1 MFVHPPVKIDIHSLI
16 FDSNDAQLLTEEY
29 SCSEKLQKFI
39 FDSINEVH
47 KSAACSSS
55 CENHRLS
62 FHNVHVLELIRG
74 LNLFLSTGLRNP
86 DETYWPFVRQF
97 IPRYQLI
104 GLSKIKCRTD
114 RVRLWLCSSL
124 ADGSLI
130 WQLKSFSSSRKWR
143 QLFYCK
149 GAPILDDLVLDRM
162 FNEMQKLEGILFDEA
177 SEMGS
182 WASNKESESGN
193 LCIRGR
199 KIDSSNEANNISKR
213 NSFRPVALQKESLSQ
228 EITVKD
234 AQWSSEDATVNS
246 FEICEDA
253 LLYILE
259 NGCSST
265 QDEVSTE
272 LRRTKVKISAPVI
285 EEESQEE
292 NHLRSGEDQFPFCP
306 SPLSISS
313 FQEKMNIA
321 DESVRSKRLEDADET
336 QHGSSYRWNS
346 TENAENVD
354 IVDDE
359 MAIQMAFDYLES
371 QCKSETSSDD
381 DDDCTATEI
390 ASPLVKGNSGQH
402 SPVAELENNSTPRRS
417 DFERQIWDH
426 LESVSDVLTTYS
438 DSFSGSSCEKNQ
450 GADEQNRTNLLN
462 HTGEAVANVK
472 MANLQDGE
480 VMLESGEIVELA
492 VHIFTESDEQF
503 YKMFRV
509 YFDHNKG
516 TSAVRYLVLSNR
528 AVYLVSRVSDTETQQ
543 RFLAEF
549 GAPLSSIDYI
559 SVGLN
564 SQLFSFYFRERKEP
578 FIICTCSHQVTRQTL
593 FIYFMKIFIFLS
605 LFCKFCFFFRTIISA
620 LEVTIRRQ
628 KSSQDVSP
636 SIVIDANSQKV
647 TLTKWMTN
655 ELSSTPLS
663 IHHYSLI
670 YWCPKVDNASS
681 IVSTLGRSGY
691 LYVREMAKLRVWQK
705 PAEWVQD
712 YFLLRG
718 QKLYRFEDSSC
729 KVGKRVYNLKEVELD
744 DYEFAFEMLLSVD
757 SGTIQIACATKHE
770 AMQWMNAIL
779 HCISEG
785 ETVGSNE
792 HDLVACCALITDN
805 YLFFGQ
811 ESSTVNFVR
820 TLCIVSFDEIR
831 CLYKC
836 SKFACILMA
845 KEGAESVTQMLL
857 SFAVESEM
865 DDFLS
870 QMQAQIPSLNLSP
883 TVQSCV
889 KCEAAAKRWKI

>member
-16 FDSNDAQLLTEEY
+16 FDSNNAQLLTEEY
-29 SCSEKLQKFI
+29 LYREKLQKFI
-39 FDSINEVH
+39 LDSINEVH

-62 FHNVHVLELIRG
+62 FHDVHVLELIRA

-86 DETYWPFVRQF
+86 NETYWPFVRQF

-104 GLSKIKCRTD
+104 GLSKIKCRTG
-114 RVRLWLCSSL
+114 RVRVWLCSSL

-149 GAPILDDLVLDRM
+149 GAPILDDRILDGI
-162 FNEMQKLEGILFDEA
+162 FNEMQKLEGILFDKT

-182 WASNKESESGN
+182 LDSTKQSERGN

-199 KIDSSNEANNISKR
+199 KIDSSNGTNNDSKR
-213 NSFRPVALQKESLSQ
+213 DSFRRSDLQKESLSQ
-228 EITVKD
+228 EISVKD
-234 AQWSSEDATVNS
+234 SQWSSENATVNS

-259 NGCSST
+259 GDCCST
-265 QDEVSTE
+265 LDEVATP

-292 NHLRSGEDQFPFCP
+292 ENHLRNGEDQFPFCP
-306 SPLSISS
+306 SPISISS
-313 FQEKMNIA
+313 FQEKMNIT
-321 DESVRSKRLEDADET
+321 DESVPSKRSEDADQT
-336 QHGSSYRWNS
+336 QQGSSYRWNS
-346 TENAENVD
+346 AELVKTEKKQNADV
-354 IVDDE
+354 IDDE

-371 QCKSETSSDD
+371 QCKSDTSSDD
-381 DDDCTATEI
+381 YCPATEI
-390 ASPLVKGNSGQH
+390 ASPLVRGDSGQH
-402 SPVAELENNSTPRRS
+402 SPVAELGNNSTPRRS

-426 LESVSDVLTTYS
+426 LESVSDVLTAYS
-438 DSFSGSSCEKNQ
+438 DSFSGSSCEKNEK
-450 GADEQNRTNLLN
+450 ANEKNRPNLLN
-462 HTGEAVANVK
+462 HTGEAMANVK

-543 RFLAEF
+543 HFLAEF
-549 GAPLSSIDYI
+549 GAPLSNIDYI

-564 SQLFSFYFRERKEP
+564 SQLFSFYFRERPEP
-578 FIICTCSHQVTRQTL
+578 
-593 FIYFMKIFIFLS
+593 
-605 LFCKFCFFFRTIISA
+605 TIISA

-647 TLTKWMTN
+647 ALTKWMTN
-655 ELSSTPLS
+655 ELSSTQLS

-670 YWCPKVDNASS
+670 YWCPRVDNVSS
-681 IVSTLGRSGY
+681 IASTLGRSGY

-729 KVGKRVYNLKEVELD
+729 KVGKRVYNLKEMELD
-744 DYEFAFEMLLSVD
+744 DYEFTFEMLLSVE

-785 ETVGSNE
+785 ETVGSND

-811 ESSTVNFVR
+811 ESNNVNFVR
-820 TLCIVSFDEIR
+820 TLCIDIVE
-831 CLYKC
+831 
-836 SKFACILMA
+836 
-845 KEGAESVTQMLL
+845 EGGESVTQMLL

-865 DDFLS
+865 DNFLS
-870 QMQAQIPSLNLSP
+870 QLQAQMPSLNLSS

>member
-16 FDSNDAQLLTEEY
+16 FDSNNAQLLTEEY
-29 SCSEKLQKFI
+29 LYREKLQKFI
-39 FDSINEVH
+39 LDSINEVH

-62 FHNVHVLELIRG
+62 FHDVHVLELIRA

-86 DETYWPFVRQF
+86 NETYWPFVRQF

-104 GLSKIKCRTD
+104 GLSKIKCRTG
-114 RVRLWLCSSL
+114 RVRVWLCSSL

-149 GAPILDDLVLDRM
+149 GAPILDDRILDGI
-162 FNEMQKLEGILFDEA
+162 FNEMQKLEGILFDKT

-182 WASNKESESGN
+182 LDSTKQSERGN

-199 KIDSSNEANNISKR
+199 KIDSSNGTNNDSKR
-213 NSFRPVALQKESLSQ
+213 DSFRRSDLQKESLSQ
-228 EITVKD
+228 EISVKD
-234 AQWSSEDATVNS
+234 SQWSSENATVNS

-259 NGCSST
+259 GDCCST
-265 QDEVSTE
+265 LDEVATP

-292 NHLRSGEDQFPFCP
+292 ENHLRNGEDQFPFCP
-306 SPLSISS
+306 SPISISS
-313 FQEKMNIA
+313 FQEKMNIT
-321 DESVRSKRLEDADET
+321 DESVPSKRSEDADQT
-336 QHGSSYRWNS
+336 QQGSSYRWNS
-346 TENAENVD
+346 AENADV
-354 IVDDE
+354 IDDE

-371 QCKSETSSDD
+371 QCKSDTSSDD
-381 DDDCTATEI
+381 YCPATEI
-390 ASPLVKGNSGQH
+390 ASPLVRGDSGQH
-402 SPVAELENNSTPRRS
+402 SPVAELGNNSTPRRS

-426 LESVSDVLTTYS
+426 LESVSDVLTAYS
-438 DSFSGSSCEKNQ
+438 DSFSGSSCEKNEK
-450 GADEQNRTNLLN
+450 ANEKNRPNLLN
-462 HTGEAVANVK
+462 HTGEAMANVK

-543 RFLAEF
+543 HFLAEF
-549 GAPLSSIDYI
+549 GAPLSNIDYI

-564 SQLFSFYFRERKEP
+564 SQL
-578 FIICTCSHQVTRQTL
+578 
-593 FIYFMKIFIFLS
+593 
-605 LFCKFCFFFRTIISA
+605 TIISA

-647 TLTKWMTN
+647 ALTKWMTN
-655 ELSSTPLS
+655 ELSSTQLS

-670 YWCPKVDNASS
+670 YWCPRVDNVSS
-681 IVSTLGRSGY
+681 IASTLGRSGY

-729 KVGKRVYNLKEVELD
+729 KVGKRVYNLKEDVSGCREMELD
-744 DYEFAFEMLLSVD
+744 DYEFTFEMLLS
-757 SGTIQIACATKHE
+757 
-770 AMQWMNAIL
+770 
-779 HCISEG
+779 
-785 ETVGSNE
+785 ETVGSND

-811 ESSTVNFVR
+811 ESNNVNFVR
-820 TLCIVSFDEIR
+820 TLCIDIVE
-831 CLYKC
+831 
-836 SKFACILMA
+836 
-845 KEGAESVTQMLL
+845 EGGESVTQMLL

-865 DDFLS
+865 DNFLS
-870 QMQAQIPSLNLSP
+870 QLQAQMPSLNLSS

>member
-1 MFVHPPVKIDIHSLI
+1 MFVHLPVKIDIHSLI

-39 FDSINEVH
+39 FDSVNEVH

-182 WASNKESESGN
+182 WDSNKESESGN

-253 LLYILE
+253 LLNILE

-336 QHGSSYRWNS
+336 EHGSSYRWNS

-354 IVDDE
+354 VIDDE

-371 QCKSETSSDD
+371 QCKSETSLDDD

-390 ASPLVKGNSGQH
+390 ASPLVKENSGQH
-402 SPVAELENNSTPRRS
+402 SPIAELENNSTPRRS

-438 DSFSGSSCEKNQ
+438 DSFSRSSCEKNE
-450 GADEQNRTNLLN
+450 GGDEQNRTNLLN

-549 GAPLSSIDYI
+549 GAPLSNIDYI

-578 FIICTCSHQVTRQTL
+578 
-593 FIYFMKIFIFLS
+593 
-605 LFCKFCFFFRTIISA
+605 TIISA

-636 SIVIDANSQKV
+636 SIVIDANSQKM

-729 KVGKRVYNLKEVELD
+729 KVGKRVYNLKEDVSGCREVELD

-792 HDLVACCALITDN
+792 HDLVACCVLITDN

-836 SKFACILMA
+836 SKSACILMA
-845 KEGAESVTQMLL
+845 KEEAESVTQMLL

-870 QMQAQIPSLNLSP
+870 QLQAQIPTLNLSP

>member
-16 FDSNDAQLLTEEY
+16 FDSNNAQLLTEEY
-29 SCSEKLQKFI
+29 LYREKLQKFI

-62 FHNVHVLELIRG
+62 FHDVHVLELIRA

-86 DETYWPFVRQF
+86 NETYWPFVRQF

-104 GLSKIKCRTD
+104 GLSKIKCRTG
-114 RVRLWLCSSL
+114 RVRVWLCSSL

-149 GAPILDDLVLDRM
+149 GAPILDDRILDGI
-162 FNEMQKLEGILFDEA
+162 FNEMQKLEGILFDKT

-182 WASNKESESGN
+182 LDSTKQSERGN

-199 KIDSSNEANNISKR
+199 KIDSSNGTNNDSKR
-213 NSFRPVALQKESLSQ
+213 DSFRRSDLQKESLSQ
-228 EITVKD
+228 EISVKD
-234 AQWSSEDATVNS
+234 SQWSSENATVNS

-253 LLYILE
+253 LLHILE
-259 NGCSST
+259 GDCCST
-265 QDEVSTE
+265 LDEVATP

-292 NHLRSGEDQFPFCP
+292 ENHLRNGEDQFPFCP
-306 SPLSISS
+306 SPISISS
-313 FQEKMNIA
+313 FQEKMNIT
-321 DESVRSKRLEDADET
+321 DESVPSKRSEDADQT
-336 QHGSSYRWNS
+336 QQGSSYRWNS
-346 TENAENVD
+346 AELVKTEKKQNADV
-354 IVDDE
+354 IDDE

-371 QCKSETSSDD
+371 QCKSDTSSDD
-381 DDDCTATEI
+381 YCPATEI
-390 ASPLVKGNSGQH
+390 ASPLVRGDSGQH
-402 SPVAELENNSTPRRS
+402 SPVAELGNNSTPRRS

-426 LESVSDVLTTYS
+426 LESVSDVLTAYS
-438 DSFSGSSCEKNQ
+438 DSFSGSSCEKNEK
-450 GADEQNRTNLLN
+450 ANEKNRPNLLN
-462 HTGEAVANVK
+462 HTGEAMANVK
-472 MANLQDGE
+472 MANLQDGWK
-480 VMLESGEIVELA
+480 VVKLLNWL
-492 VHIFTESDEQF
+492 FTF
-503 YKMFRV
+503 LPKMFRV

-543 RFLAEF
+543 HFLAEF
-549 GAPLSSIDYI
+549 GAPLSNIDYI

-564 SQLFSFYFRERKEP
+564 SQLFSFYFRERPEP
-578 FIICTCSHQVTRQTL
+578 
-593 FIYFMKIFIFLS
+593 
-605 LFCKFCFFFRTIISA
+605 TIISA

-647 TLTKWMTN
+647 ALTKWMTN
-655 ELSSTPLS
+655 ELSSTQLS

-670 YWCPKVDNASS
+670 YWCPRVDNVSS
-681 IVSTLGRSGY
+681 IASTLGRSGY

-729 KVGKRVYNLKEVELD
+729 KVGKRRRR
-744 DYEFAFEMLLSVD
+744 
-757 SGTIQIACATKHE
+757 
-770 AMQWMNAIL
+770 
-779 HCISEG
+779 
-785 ETVGSNE
+785 
-792 HDLVACCALITDN
+792 
-805 YLFFGQ
+805 
-811 ESSTVNFVR
+811 VR
-820 TLCIVSFDEIR
+820 LQGDGIR
-831 CLYKC
+831 
-836 SKFACILMA
+836 
-845 KEGAESVTQMLL
+845 
-857 SFAVESEM
+857 
-865 DDFLS
+865 
-870 QMQAQIPSLNLSP
+870 
-883 TVQSCV
+883 
-889 KCEAAAKRWKI
+889 

>member
-1 MFVHPPVKIDIHSLI
+1 MFVHLPVKIDIHSLI

-39 FDSINEVH
+39 FDSVNEVH

-55 CENHRLS
+55 CENHRVS

-104 GLSKIKCRTD
+104 GLSKVKCRTD

-182 WASNKESESGN
+182 WDSNKESESGN

-336 QHGSSYRWNS
+336 EHGSSYRWNS

-354 IVDDE
+354 VIDDE

-371 QCKSETSSDD
+371 QCKSETSLDD
-381 DDDCTATEI
+381 DDDDDNDDCTATEI
-390 ASPLVKGNSGQH
+390 ASPLVKENSGQH
-402 SPVAELENNSTPRRS
+402 SPIAELENNSTPRRS

-438 DSFSGSSCEKNQ
+438 DSFSRSSCEKNE
-450 GADEQNRTNLLN
+450 GGDEQNRTNLLN

-549 GAPLSSIDYI
+549 GAPLSNIDYI

-578 FIICTCSHQVTRQTL
+578 FIICTCSHQ
-593 FIYFMKIFIFLS
+593 
-605 LFCKFCFFFRTIISA
+605 CFFFRTIISA

-729 KVGKRVYNLKEVELD
+729 KVGKRVYNLKEDVSGCREVELD

-836 SKFACILMA
+836 SKSACILMA
-845 KEGAESVTQMLL
+845 SFTIFRFDIVEDEAESVTQMLL

-870 QMQAQIPSLNLSP
+870 QLQAQIPSLNLSP

>member
-16 FDSNDAQLLTEEY
+16 FDSNNAQLLTEEY
-29 SCSEKLQKFI
+29 LYREKLQKFI

-62 FHNVHVLELIRG
+62 FHDVHVLELIRA

-86 DETYWPFVRQF
+86 NETYWPFVRQF

-104 GLSKIKCRTD
+104 GLSKIKCRTG
-114 RVRLWLCSSL
+114 RVRVWLCSSL

-149 GAPILDDLVLDRM
+149 GAPILDDRT
-162 FNEMQKLEGILFDEA
+162 

-182 WASNKESESGN
+182 LDSTKQSERGN

-199 KIDSSNEANNISKR
+199 KIDSSNGTNNDSKR
-213 NSFRPVALQKESLSQ
+213 DSFRRSDLQKESLSQ
-228 EITVKD
+228 EISVKD
-234 AQWSSEDATVNS
+234 SQWSSENATVNS

-253 LLYILE
+253 LLHILE
-259 NGCSST
+259 GDCCST
-265 QDEVSTE
+265 LDEVATP

-292 NHLRSGEDQFPFCP
+292 ENHLRNGEDQFPFCP
-306 SPLSISS
+306 SPISISS
-313 FQEKMNIA
+313 FQEKMNIT
-321 DESVRSKRLEDADET
+321 DESVPSKRSEDADQT
-336 QHGSSYRWNS
+336 QQGSSYRWNS
-346 TENAENVD
+346 AELVKTEKKQNADV
-354 IVDDE
+354 IDDE

-371 QCKSETSSDD
+371 QCKSDTSSDD
-381 DDDCTATEI
+381 YCPATEI
-390 ASPLVKGNSGQH
+390 ASPLVRGDSGQH
-402 SPVAELENNSTPRRS
+402 SPVAELGNNSTPRRS

-426 LESVSDVLTTYS
+426 LESVSDVLTAYS
-438 DSFSGSSCEKNQ
+438 DSFSGSSCEKNEK
-450 GADEQNRTNLLN
+450 ANEKNRPNLLN
-462 HTGEAVANVK
+462 HTGEAMANVK
-472 MANLQDGE
+472 MANLQDGWK
-480 VMLESGEIVELA
+480 VVKLLNWL
-492 VHIFTESDEQF
+492 FTF
-503 YKMFRV
+503 LPKMFRV

-543 RFLAEF
+543 HFLAEF
-549 GAPLSSIDYI
+549 GAPLSNIDYI

-564 SQLFSFYFRERKEP
+564 SQLFSFYFRERPEP

-593 FIYFMKIFIFLS
+593 FYIVK
-605 LFCKFCFFFRTIISA
+605 TIISA

-647 TLTKWMTN
+647 ALTKWMTN
-655 ELSSTPLS
+655 ELSSTQLS

-670 YWCPKVDNASS
+670 YWCPRVDNVSS
-681 IVSTLGRSGY
+681 IASTLGRSGY

-729 KVGKRVYNLKEVELD
+729 KVGKRRRR
-744 DYEFAFEMLLSVD
+744 
-757 SGTIQIACATKHE
+757 
-770 AMQWMNAIL
+770 
-779 HCISEG
+779 
-785 ETVGSNE
+785 
-792 HDLVACCALITDN
+792 
-805 YLFFGQ
+805 
-811 ESSTVNFVR
+811 VR
-820 TLCIVSFDEIR
+820 LQGDGIR
-831 CLYKC
+831 
-836 SKFACILMA
+836 
-845 KEGAESVTQMLL
+845 
-857 SFAVESEM
+857 
-865 DDFLS
+865 
-870 QMQAQIPSLNLSP
+870 
-883 TVQSCV
+883 
-889 KCEAAAKRWKI
+889 

>member
-1 MFVHPPVKIDIHSLI
+1 LFTMFVHLPVKIDIHSLI

-39 FDSINEVH
+39 FDSVNEVH

-104 GLSKIKCRTD
+104 
-114 RVRLWLCSSL
+114 VRLWLCSSL

-182 WASNKESESGN
+182 WDSNKESESGN

-354 IVDDE
+354 VVDDE

-381 DDDCTATEI
+381 DDCTATEI
-390 ASPLVKGNSGQH
+390 ASPLVKENSGQH
-402 SPVAELENNSTPRRS
+402 SPIAELENNSTPRRS

-438 DSFSGSSCEKNQ
+438 DSFSRSSCEKNE
-450 GADEQNRTNLLN
+450 GGDEQNLTNLLN

-549 GAPLSSIDYI
+549 GAPLSNIDYI

-578 FIICTCSHQVTRQTL
+578 FIICTCSHQ
-593 FIYFMKIFIFLS
+593 K
-605 LFCKFCFFFRTIISA
+605 KKTIISA

-729 KVGKRVYNLKEVELD
+729 KVGKRVYNLKEDVSGCREVELD

-811 ESSTVNFVR
+811 ESSTVNFD
-820 TLCIVSFDEIR
+820 IVE
-831 CLYKC
+831 
-836 SKFACILMA
+836 
-845 KEGAESVTQMLL
+845 EGAESVTQMLL

-870 QMQAQIPSLNLSP
+870 QLQAQIPSLNLSP
-883 TVQSCV
+883 AVQSCV

>member
-16 FDSNDAQLLTEEY
+16 FDSNNAQLLTEEY
-29 SCSEKLQKFI
+29 LYREKLQKFI

-62 FHNVHVLELIRG
+62 FHDVHVLELIRA

-86 DETYWPFVRQF
+86 NETYWPFVRQF

-104 GLSKIKCRTD
+104 GLSKIKCRTG
-114 RVRLWLCSSL
+114 RVRVWLCSSL

-149 GAPILDDLVLDRM
+149 GAPILDDRILDGI
-162 FNEMQKLEGILFDEA
+162 FNEMQKLEGILFDKT

-182 WASNKESESGN
+182 LDSTKQSERGN

-199 KIDSSNEANNISKR
+199 KIDSSNGTNNDSKR
-213 NSFRPVALQKESLSQ
+213 DSFRRSDLQKESLSQ
-228 EITVKD
+228 EISVKD
-234 AQWSSEDATVNS
+234 SQWSSENATVNS

-253 LLYILE
+253 LLHILE
-259 NGCSST
+259 GDCCST
-265 QDEVSTE
+265 LDEVATP

-292 NHLRSGEDQFPFCP
+292 ENHLRNGEDQFPFCP
-306 SPLSISS
+306 SPISISS
-313 FQEKMNIA
+313 FQEKMNIT
-321 DESVRSKRLEDADET
+321 DESVPSKRSEDADQT
-336 QHGSSYRWNS
+336 QQGSSYRWNS
-346 TENAENVD
+346 AENADV
-354 IVDDE
+354 IDDE

-371 QCKSETSSDD
+371 QCKSDTSSDD
-381 DDDCTATEI
+381 YCPATEI
-390 ASPLVKGNSGQH
+390 ASPLVRGDSGQH
-402 SPVAELENNSTPRRS
+402 SPVAELGNNSTPRRS

-426 LESVSDVLTTYS
+426 LESVSDVLTAYS
-438 DSFSGSSCEKNQ
+438 DSFSGSSCEKNEK
-450 GADEQNRTNLLN
+450 ANEKNRPNLLN
-462 HTGEAVANVK
+462 HTGEAMANVK
-472 MANLQDGE
+472 MANLQDGWK
-480 VMLESGEIVELA
+480 VVKLLNWL
-492 VHIFTESDEQF
+492 FTF
-503 YKMFRV
+503 LPKMFRV

-543 RFLAEF
+543 HFLAEF
-549 GAPLSSIDYI
+549 GAPLSNIDYI

-564 SQLFSFYFRERKEP
+564 SQLFSFYFRERPEP
-578 FIICTCSHQVTRQTL
+578 
-593 FIYFMKIFIFLS
+593 
-605 LFCKFCFFFRTIISA
+605 TIISA

-647 TLTKWMTN
+647 ALTKWMTN
-655 ELSSTPLS
+655 ELSSTQLS

-670 YWCPKVDNASS
+670 YWCPRVDNVSS
-681 IVSTLGRSGY
+681 IASTLGRSGY

-729 KVGKRVYNLKEVELD
+729 KVGKRRRR
-744 DYEFAFEMLLSVD
+744 
-757 SGTIQIACATKHE
+757 
-770 AMQWMNAIL
+770 
-779 HCISEG
+779 
-785 ETVGSNE
+785 
-792 HDLVACCALITDN
+792 
-805 YLFFGQ
+805 
-811 ESSTVNFVR
+811 VR
-820 TLCIVSFDEIR
+820 LQGDGIR
-831 CLYKC
+831 
-836 SKFACILMA
+836 
-845 KEGAESVTQMLL
+845 
-857 SFAVESEM
+857 
-865 DDFLS
+865 
-870 QMQAQIPSLNLSP
+870 
-883 TVQSCV
+883 
-889 KCEAAAKRWKI
+889 

>member
-16 FDSNDAQLLTEEY
+16 FDSNNAQLLTEEY
-29 SCSEKLQKFI
+29 LYREKLQKFI
-39 FDSINEVH
+39 LDSINEVH

-62 FHNVHVLELIRG
+62 FHDVHVLELIRA

-86 DETYWPFVRQF
+86 NETYWPFVRQF

-104 GLSKIKCRTD
+104 GLSKIKCRTG
-114 RVRLWLCSSL
+114 RVRVWLCSSL

-149 GAPILDDLVLDRM
+149 GAPILDDRILDGI
-162 FNEMQKLEGILFDEA
+162 FNEMQKLEGILFDKT

-182 WASNKESESGN
+182 LDSTKQSERGN

-199 KIDSSNEANNISKR
+199 KIDSSNGTNNDSKR
-213 NSFRPVALQKESLSQ
+213 DSFRRSDLQKESLSQ
-228 EITVKD
+228 EISVKD
-234 AQWSSEDATVNS
+234 SQWSSENATVNS

-259 NGCSST
+259 GDCCST
-265 QDEVSTE
+265 LDEVATP

-292 NHLRSGEDQFPFCP
+292 ENHLRNGEDQFPFCP
-306 SPLSISS
+306 SPISISS
-313 FQEKMNIA
+313 FQEKMNIT
-321 DESVRSKRLEDADET
+321 DESVPSKRSEDADQT
-336 QHGSSYRWNS
+336 QQGSSYRWNS
-346 TENAENVD
+346 AELVKTEKKQNADV
-354 IVDDE
+354 IDDE

-371 QCKSETSSDD
+371 QCKSDTSSDD
-381 DDDCTATEI
+381 YCPATEI
-390 ASPLVKGNSGQH
+390 ASPLVRGDSGQH
-402 SPVAELENNSTPRRS
+402 SPVAELGNNSTPRRS

-426 LESVSDVLTTYS
+426 LESVSDVLTAYS
-438 DSFSGSSCEKNQ
+438 DSFSGSSCEKNEK
-450 GADEQNRTNLLN
+450 ANEKNRPNLLN
-462 HTGEAVANVK
+462 HTGEAMANVK

-543 RFLAEF
+543 HFLAEF
-549 GAPLSSIDYI
+549 GAPLSNIDYI

-564 SQLFSFYFRERKEP
+564 SQLFSFYFRERPEP
-578 FIICTCSHQVTRQTL
+578 FIICTCSHQVT
-593 FIYFMKIFIFLS
+593 
-605 LFCKFCFFFRTIISA
+605 RTIISA

-647 TLTKWMTN
+647 ALTKWMTN
-655 ELSSTPLS
+655 ELSSTQLS

-670 YWCPKVDNASS
+670 YWCPRVDNVSS
-681 IVSTLGRSGY
+681 IASTLGRSGY

-729 KVGKRVYNLKEVELD
+729 KVGKRVYNLKEDVSGCREMELD
-744 DYEFAFEMLLSVD
+744 DYEFTFEMLLSVE

-785 ETVGSNE
+785 ETVGSND

-811 ESSTVNFVR
+811 ESNNVNFVR

-831 CLYKC
+831 SLYKC
-836 SKFACILMA
+836 SKSACILMDIVE
-845 KEGAESVTQMLL
+845 EGGESVTQMLL

-865 DDFLS
+865 DNFLS
-870 QMQAQIPSLNLSP
+870 QLQAQMPSLNLSS

>member
-1 MFVHPPVKIDIHSLI
+1 MFVHLPVKIDIHSLI

-39 FDSINEVH
+39 FDSVNEVH

-182 WASNKESESGN
+182 WDSNKESESGN

-253 LLYILE
+253 LLNILE

-336 QHGSSYRWNS
+336 EHGSSYRWNS

-354 IVDDE
+354 VIDDE

-371 QCKSETSSDD
+371 QCKSETSLDDD

-390 ASPLVKGNSGQH
+390 ASPLVKENSGQH
-402 SPVAELENNSTPRRS
+402 SPIAELENNSTPRRS

-438 DSFSGSSCEKNQ
+438 DSFSRSSCEKNE
-450 GADEQNRTNLLN
+450 GGDEQNRTNLLN

-549 GAPLSSIDYI
+549 GAPLSNIDYI

-578 FIICTCSHQVTRQTL
+578 
-593 FIYFMKIFIFLS
+593 
-605 LFCKFCFFFRTIISA
+605 TIISA

-636 SIVIDANSQKV
+636 SIVIDANSQKM

-729 KVGKRVYNLKEVELD
+729 KVGKRVYNLKEDVSGCREVELD

-792 HDLVACCALITDN
+792 HDLVACCVLITDN

-820 TLCIVSFDEIR
+820 TLCIDIVE
-831 CLYKC
+831 
-836 SKFACILMA
+836 
-845 KEGAESVTQMLL
+845 EEAESVTQMLL

-870 QMQAQIPSLNLSP
+870 QLQAQIPTLNLSP

>member
-16 FDSNDAQLLTEEY
+16 FDSNNAQLLTEEY
-29 SCSEKLQKFI
+29 LYREKLQKFI

-62 FHNVHVLELIRG
+62 FHDVHVLELIRA

-86 DETYWPFVRQF
+86 NETYWPFVRQF

-104 GLSKIKCRTD
+104 GLSKIKCRTG
-114 RVRLWLCSSL
+114 RVRVWLCSSL

-149 GAPILDDLVLDRM
+149 GAPILDDRT
-162 FNEMQKLEGILFDEA
+162 

-182 WASNKESESGN
+182 LDSTKQSERGN

-199 KIDSSNEANNISKR
+199 KIDSSNGTNNDSKR
-213 NSFRPVALQKESLSQ
+213 DSFRRSDLQKESLSQ
-228 EITVKD
+228 EISVKD
-234 AQWSSEDATVNS
+234 SQWSSENATVNS

-253 LLYILE
+253 LLHILE
-259 NGCSST
+259 GDCCST
-265 QDEVSTE
+265 LDEVATP

-292 NHLRSGEDQFPFCP
+292 ENHLRNGEDQFPFCP
-306 SPLSISS
+306 SPISISS
-313 FQEKMNIA
+313 FQEKMNIT
-321 DESVRSKRLEDADET
+321 DESVPSKRSEDADQT
-336 QHGSSYRWNS
+336 QQGSSYRWNS
-346 TENAENVD
+346 AENADV
-354 IVDDE
+354 IDDE

-371 QCKSETSSDD
+371 QCKSDTSSDD
-381 DDDCTATEI
+381 YCPATEI
-390 ASPLVKGNSGQH
+390 ASPLVRGDSGQH
-402 SPVAELENNSTPRRS
+402 SPVAELGNNSTPRRS

-426 LESVSDVLTTYS
+426 LESVSDVLTAYS
-438 DSFSGSSCEKNQ
+438 DSFSGSSCEKNEK
-450 GADEQNRTNLLN
+450 ANEKNRPNLLN
-462 HTGEAVANVK
+462 HTGEAMANVK
-472 MANLQDGE
+472 MANLQDGWK
-480 VMLESGEIVELA
+480 VVKLLNWL
-492 VHIFTESDEQF
+492 FTF
-503 YKMFRV
+503 LPKMFRV

-543 RFLAEF
+543 HFLAEF
-549 GAPLSSIDYI
+549 GAPLSNIDYI

-564 SQLFSFYFRERKEP
+564 SQLFSFYFRERPEP

-593 FIYFMKIFIFLS
+593 FYIVK
-605 LFCKFCFFFRTIISA
+605 TIISA

-647 TLTKWMTN
+647 ALTKWMTN
-655 ELSSTPLS
+655 ELSSTQLS

-670 YWCPKVDNASS
+670 YWCPRVDNVSS
-681 IVSTLGRSGY
+681 IASTLGRSGY

-729 KVGKRVYNLKEVELD
+729 KVGKRRRR
-744 DYEFAFEMLLSVD
+744 
-757 SGTIQIACATKHE
+757 
-770 AMQWMNAIL
+770 
-779 HCISEG
+779 
-785 ETVGSNE
+785 
-792 HDLVACCALITDN
+792 
-805 YLFFGQ
+805 
-811 ESSTVNFVR
+811 VR
-820 TLCIVSFDEIR
+820 LQGDGIR
-831 CLYKC
+831 
-836 SKFACILMA
+836 
-845 KEGAESVTQMLL
+845 
-857 SFAVESEM
+857 
-865 DDFLS
+865 
-870 QMQAQIPSLNLSP
+870 
-883 TVQSCV
+883 
-889 KCEAAAKRWKI
+889 

>member
-1 MFVHPPVKIDIHSLI
+1 LNGLNNLVFYFFTMFVHPPVKIDIHSLI
-16 FDSNDAQLLTEEY
+16 FDSNNAELLTEEY
-29 SCSEKLQKFI
+29 LFSEKLQKLI

-62 FHNVHVLELIRG
+62 FHDVHVLELIRA

-86 DETYWPFVRQF
+86 NETYWPFVRQF

-114 RVRLWLCSSL
+114 RVRVWLCSSL

-149 GAPILDDLVLDRM
+149 GAPILDDRVLDGI
-162 FNEMQKLEGILFDEA
+162 FNEMQKLEGISFDTA

-182 WASNKESESGN
+182 WDSNKQSEPAN

-199 KIDSSNEANNISKR
+199 KIDSSNETNNDSKR
-213 NSFRPVALQKESLSQ
+213 NSFRRSALQKQSHSQ
-228 EITVKD
+228 EISIKD
-234 AQWSSEDATVNS
+234 SQWSSENATVNS

-259 NGCSST
+259 GDCCST
-265 QDEVSTE
+265 RDEVATA

-292 NHLRSGEDQFPFCP
+292 ENHLRNGEDQFPFCP
-306 SPLSISS
+306 SPISISS

-321 DESVRSKRLEDADET
+321 DESVPSKRSEDADET
-336 QHGSSYRWNS
+336 QQHSSYRWNS
-346 TENAENVD
+346 AENTDV
-354 IVDDE
+354 VDDE

-371 QCKSETSSDD
+371 QCKSDTSSDD
-381 DDDCTATEI
+381 HCTATEI
-390 ASPLVKGNSGQH
+390 ASPLVKGDSGQH

-426 LESVSDVLTTYS
+426 LESVSDVLTAYS
-438 DSFSGSSCEKNQ
+438 DSFSGSSCEKNVK
-450 GADEQNRTNLLN
+450 ANEKNRTNLLN
-462 HTGEAVANVK
+462 HTGEAMANVK

-549 GAPLSSIDYI
+549 GAPLSNIDYI

-564 SQLFSFYFRERKEP
+564 SQLFSFYFRERQEP
-578 FIICTCSHQVTRQTL
+578 
-593 FIYFMKIFIFLS
+593 
-605 LFCKFCFFFRTIISA
+605 TIISA

-647 TLTKWMTN
+647 ALTKWMTN
-655 ELSSTPLS
+655 ELSSTQLS

-670 YWCPKVDNASS
+670 YWCPRVDNVSS
-681 IVSTLGRSGY
+681 IASTLGRSGY

-729 KVGKRVYNLKEVELD
+729 KVGKRVYNLKEDVSGCREMELD
-744 DYEFAFEMLLSVD
+744 DYEFTFEMLLSVE

-785 ETVGSNE
+785 ETVGSND
-792 HDLVACCALITDN
+792 HDLVACCALITDK

-811 ESSTVNFVR
+811 ESNSVNFVR

-831 CLYKC
+831 SLYKC
-836 SKFACILMA
+836 SKSACILMA
-845 KEGAESVTQMLL
+845 SFTMEQRDIAEEGGENVTQMLL

-870 QMQAQIPSLNLSP
+870 QLQAQMPSLNLSP

>member
-1 MFVHPPVKIDIHSLI
+1 
-16 FDSNDAQLLTEEY
+16 
-29 SCSEKLQKFI
+29 
-39 FDSINEVH
+39 
-47 KSAACSSS
+47 
-55 CENHRLS
+55 
-62 FHNVHVLELIRG
+62 
-74 LNLFLSTGLRNP
+74 
-86 DETYWPFVRQF
+86 
-97 IPRYQLI
+97 
-104 GLSKIKCRTD
+104 
-114 RVRLWLCSSL
+114 
-124 ADGSLI
+124 
-130 WQLKSFSSSRKWR
+130 
-143 QLFYCK
+143 
-149 GAPILDDLVLDRM
+149 M

-182 WASNKESESGN
+182 WDSNKESESGN

-306 SPLSISS
+306 SPLSILS

-336 QHGSSYRWNS
+336 EHGSSYRWNS

-354 IVDDE
+354 VIDDE
-359 MAIQMAFDYLES
+359 MTIQMAFDYLES

-390 ASPLVKGNSGQH
+390 ASPLVKENSGQH
-402 SPVAELENNSTPRRS
+402 SPIAELENNSTPRRS

-438 DSFSGSSCEKNQ
+438 DSFSRSSCEKNE
-450 GADEQNRTNLLN
+450 GGDEQNRTNLLN

-549 GAPLSSIDYI
+549 GAPLSNIDYI

-564 SQLFSFYFRERKEP
+564 SQLFS
-578 FIICTCSHQVTRQTL
+578 
-593 FIYFMKIFIFLS
+593 
-605 LFCKFCFFFRTIISA
+605 TIISA

-729 KVGKRVYNLKEVELD
+729 KVGKRVYNLKEDVSGCREVELD

-820 TLCIVSFDEIR
+820 TLCIDIVEDE
-831 CLYKC
+831 
-836 SKFACILMA
+836 
-845 KEGAESVTQMLL
+845 AESVTQMLL

-870 QMQAQIPSLNLSP
+870 QLQAQIPSLNLSP